1 MSTTSK
7 DFIKQGT
14 SPFKC
19 AIAEYLQGIMLHNP
33 EYENEELLLKE
44 VLANNISGII
54 TTNYDT
60 FIEDMMPDFKT
71 YVSQKDLL
79 FSSLQQLGEIY
90 KIHGSVSDPNT
101 IVINKADYTKF
112 DEQSKY
118 LAAKLLT
125 IFIEYPIIFMGYS
138 LSDPNIRKIISDIAA
153 CLDTKALEKLSNR
166 FIMITRAKDEN
177 SDIKI
182 QLNQYEVNQ
191 IHIPMINIELRNY
204 GDLYEALQTLKP
216 SVPIKLLRLYR
227 ESFYEHTLTT
237 TKVKNILVNIDDTHV
252 KPDDLVFTLSK
263 PGTRSLL
270 GLTGIDA
277 KDWYLN
283 ILYDTLKFTAD
294 DLLIY
299 AYPKVYKD
307 NNKLPAYKLLT
318 EATHS
323 YPEIENNLNTGI
335 PENAGTEE
343 IDRLLNKTL
352 INTKYKRNYTNDTVQ
367 TIVNTYPTAKAICE
381 IQYLPQDN
389 INIDELY
396 TFLDTVYHEIPDIFS
411 APIIST
417 AFKRLIRFYD
427 WLKFG
432 RS

>member
-1 MSTTSK
+1 M
-7 DFIKQGT
+7 
-14 SPFKC
+14 
-19 AIAEYLQGIMLHNP
+19 
-33 EYENEELLLKE
+33 
-44 VLANNISGII
+44 
-54 TTNYDT
+54 
-60 FIEDMMPDFKT
+60 
-71 YVSQKDLL
+71 
-79 FSSLQQLGEIY
+79 
-90 KIHGSVSDPNT
+90 
-101 IVINKADYTKF
+101 
-112 DEQSKY
+112 
-118 LAAKLLT
+118 
-125 IFIEYPIIFMGYS
+125 
-138 LSDPNIRKIISDIAA
+138 
-153 CLDTKALEKLSNR
+153 
-166 FIMITRAKDEN
+166 
-177 SDIKI
+177 
-182 QLNQYEVNQ
+182 
-191 IHIPMINIELRNY
+191 
-204 GDLYEALQTLKP
+204 
-216 SVPIKLLRLYR
+216 
-227 ESFYEHTLTT
+227 
-237 TKVKNILVNIDDTHV
+237 
-252 KPDDLVFTLSK
+252 
-263 PGTRSLL
+263 
-270 GLTGIDA
+270 
-277 KDWYLN
+277 
-283 ILYDTLKFTAD
+283 
-294 DLLIY
+294 IY

-343 IDRLLNKTL
+343 IDKLLNKTL